1 MGLKHRVI
9 AQWKEDL
16 LETEDFPKFH
26 IDYECVEQKNG
37 KLVGDASLFLA
48 YRNVHVEIDAAEGDI
63 KSRNREIATW
73 MKNKRSSEIIH
84 AFTGIPLED
93 AVQLT
98 EPRAL
103 WEVNYELQRVTPRQ
117 YLSVLEGYL
126 ATGVVDW
133 ARLLPKNGRVS
144 THSDLR
150 RQRRPVA
157 KPAER
162 EPEPAE

>member
-9 AQWKEDL
+9 QQWKEDL

-26 IDYECVEQKNG
+26 IDFECVEQKNG
-37 KLVGDASLFLA
+37 KLVGDSSLFLA
-48 YRNVHVEIDAAEGDI
+48 YRNVHVEIDLAERDI
-63 KSRNREIATW
+63 DGRSREIATW

-93 AVQLT
+93 AVQLA

-103 WEVNYELQRVTPRQ
+103 WEANYELQRVTPRHFIA
-117 YLSVLEGYL
+117 VLDGYL

-150 RQRRPVA
+150 RQRKPV
-157 KPAER
+157 KPKPEPVPAE
-162 EPEPAE
+162 